1 MKRLITICFVAL
13 LSITAF
19 AQKDVTKF
27 LGIPVDGYKS
37 EMRQKLIA
45 KGYKSLTYNGE
56 EHFEG
61 EFNGSDVEL
70 YIVTHNNKV
79 WRIMVADKYLSNET
93 DIKIRFNKLCGQFKF
108 SKNYVYKSID
118 QTIPDDED
126 ISFELSV
133 HNKRYEAS
141 FHQKPLEYDSVEY
154 EKQFEE
160 YVSKSFTKERWKE
173 IVNEDP
179 EYVDLK
185 KKWFDS
191 YREENKSVWFMIK
204 EYSYDKY
211 GILLF
216 YDNEYNRANGED
228 L

>member
-19 AQKDVTKF
+19 AQKKDVTKF

-45 KGYKSLTYNGE
+45 KGFTPKTRNGE
-56 EHFEG
+56 EFFEG

-79 WRIMVADKYLSNET
+79 WRILVADKYFSNET
-93 DIKIRFNKLCGQFKF
+93 DIKIRFNKLCSQFKY
-108 SKNYVYKSID
+108 SKNYVYRSID
-118 QTIPDDED
+118 QTIPEDED
-126 ISFELSV
+126 ISYGIIK
-133 HNKRYEAS
+133 NKRYEAS
-141 FHQKPLEYDSVEY
+141 FQQIAEELDSAEY
-154 EKQFEE
+154 EKKFDE
-160 YVSKSFTKERWKE
+160 YISRLFTKEEWEKE
-173 IVNEDP
+173 LQEDP
-179 EYVDLK
+179 NG
-185 KKWFDS
+185 
-191 YREENKSVWFMIK
+191 EETWRKIFESSRIGRKPVWFMIK

-216 YDNEYNRANGED
+216 YDNEYNQANGED